1 LGGVWVSLTVGLV
14 GVVGTMAT
22 AVAYRM
28 REAARRRW
36 VTDSAQALP
45 RGGSVRYR
53 SVDRQGRATAEWEL
67 IIPAQD
73 DRTLGSGLSDSE
85 GTQ

>member
-1 LGGVWVSLTVGLV
+1 MGGVWVSLTVGLV
-14 GVVGTMAT
+14 GVLGTMAT

-36 VTDSAQALP
+36 VTDSAHALS
-45 RGGSVRYR
+45 RGGLVRYR

-67 IIPAQD
+67 IIPAHD
-73 DRTLGSGLSDSE
+73 DRTLGGGTGDSE
-85 GTQ
+85 GTR

>member
-1 LGGVWVSLTVGLV
+1 MGGVWLSLTVVLV
-14 GVVGTMAT
+14 GVLGTMAT

-36 VTDSAQALP
+36 VTESALAIP
-45 RGGSVRYR
+45 RGGEVRYR

-67 IIPAQD
+67 IIPTPDGQPL
-73 DRTLGSGLSDSE
+73 DRGATDPE